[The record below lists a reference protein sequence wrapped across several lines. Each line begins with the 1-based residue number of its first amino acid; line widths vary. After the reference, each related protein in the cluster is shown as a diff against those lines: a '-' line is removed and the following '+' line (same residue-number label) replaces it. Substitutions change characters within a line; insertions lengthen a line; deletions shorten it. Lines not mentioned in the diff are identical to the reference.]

1 MQHTILLDLEDF
13 KRTNEHDLTEEDF
26 EKITFYYGLAVPVI
40 GELYCLL
47 RGFKI
52 SHAERT
58 ALTYLGG
65 TTGLF
70 DDSFDKTGTSK
81 EHLKELINNPSLELA
96 RNTRDK
102 LLIKFYLKALDQS
115 PFVTRIKHAANSV
128 FDAQVQ
134 SKKQTDIATS
144 AQEIVDITRQKGGAS
159 ILFYR
164 AALEGEIDET
174 EQKLLLNIGFIG
186 QLENDLFDIYK
197 DREDGIRTL
206 ATISKSIPALRTQY
220 ESIISE
226 TFLIIDQANFPKA
239 NKRKFALM
247 LAAVTTRGL
256 ICLDQLEKLEHKGVF
271 ELSRYSRKQLVCNMG
286 APKNIMRWVVYYL
299 LWNTKA

>member
-1 MQHTILLDLEDF
+1 MQHTILSDLEDF

-47 RGFKI
+47 RGFKA

-102 LLIKFYLKALDQS
+102 LLIKFYLKALNQS
-115 PFVTRIKHAANSV
+115 PFVTRIKQAANSV

-144 AQEIVDITRQKGGAS
+144 AQEIVDITHQKGGAS

-164 AALEGEIDET
+164 AALEGEINET

-197 DREDGIRTL
+197 DREDGIRTM
-206 ATISKSIPALRTQY
+206 ATISKSITALRSQY

-239 NKRKFALM
+239 NKRKFARM

-256 ICLDQLEKLEHKGVF
+256 VCLDQLEKLEHKGVF

-299 LWNTKA
+299 RWNT

>member
-1 MQHTILLDLEDF
+1 MQHTILSDLEDF

-58 ALTYLGG
+58 TLTYLGG

-102 LLIKFYLKALDQS
+102 LLIKFYLKALNQS
-115 PFVTRIKHAANSV
+115 PFVTRIKQAANSV

-144 AQEIVDITRQKGGAS
+144 AQEIVDITHQKGGAS

-164 AALEGEIDET
+164 AALEGEINET

-197 DREDGIRTL
+197 DREDGIRTM
-206 ATISKSIPALRTQY
+206 ATISKSITALRSQY

-239 NKRKFALM
+239 NKRKFARM

-256 ICLDQLEKLEHKGVF
+256 VCLDQLEKLEHKGVF

-299 LWNTKA
+299 RWNT